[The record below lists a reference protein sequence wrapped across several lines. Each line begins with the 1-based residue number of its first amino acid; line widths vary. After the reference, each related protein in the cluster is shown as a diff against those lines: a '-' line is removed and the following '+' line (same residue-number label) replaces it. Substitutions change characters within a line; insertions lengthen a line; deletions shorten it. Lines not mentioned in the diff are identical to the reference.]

1 MHPSESSR
9 PQRARDVLHLLTGTA
24 FGLSLGLVVWHLRG
38 SNDDPDLARYA
49 EVRDYVREHYVRD
62 VGGEELL
69 DQALHGMVQAL
80 DPYSRFYGEAEIAAL
95 ERETTGHYQG
105 IGVVFAQPTHEA
117 RVLYTLP
124 GSPAEKAGLRSGDR
138 ILAVAGRTV
147 DSMSPGELRAALGA
161 PDRGEIE
168 LALLG
173 RDRLE
178 RRISIGQDALV
189 DPTVRHGRIVEP
201 GLGVGYLAILAFSQ
215 QTPDEFDREVE
226 RLEGLG
232 MRALIVDVR
241 GDLGGVLRS
250 ATEIANRFVAEG
262 LLVSHDGRYEAVRYE
277 ADPDEATLAGMPLV
291 VLVDGESASASEVF
305 AAALQEH
312 RAAAIVGAPTY
323 GKGMVQQV
331 KAFGGGE
338 MVVKLITS
346 YYYTPSHRNLER
358 TVDGAWAHG
367 LLPDVQV
374 DLSEAEVDAIHD
386 YLQSYSPPEHCLAEL
401 ETWERD
407 EGRTLYAR
415 PPPDAQL
422 EAAIALFRGERPH
435 ALVAASPGGSRAAK

>member
-1 MHPSESSR
+1 MTTPSESTR
-9 PQRARDVLHLLTGTA
+9 QRARDVLHLLTGTA
-24 FGLSLGLVVWHLRG
+24 FGLSLGLVVWHFRG
-38 SNDDPDLARYA
+38 AGEDPDLARYA
-49 EVRDYVREHYVRD
+49 EVRDYVRENYVRD
-62 VGGEELL
+62 VGGEQLL

-80 DPYSRFYGEAEIAAL
+80 DPYSRFYGESEIAAL
-95 ERETTGHYQG
+95 ERETTGHYKG
-105 IGVVFAQPTHEA
+105 IGVVFAQPTQEA

-124 GSPAEKAGLRSGDR
+124 GSPAEKAGLRSGDK
-138 ILAVAGRTV
+138 ILAVAGKPV
-147 DSMSPGELRAALGA
+147 EAMAPGELRSTLAA

-173 RDRLE
+173 RDRHE
-178 RRISIGQDALV
+178 RRVSIGQEALI
-189 DPTVRHGRIVEP
+189 DPTVRHGRIVDPE
-201 GLGVGYLAILAFSQ
+201 LGIGYLAILAFSQ
-215 QTPDEFDREVE
+215 ETPDEFDREVE
-226 RLEGLG
+226 RLKGQGL
-232 MRALIVDVR
+232 RALVVDVR
-241 GDLGGVLRS
+241 GDLGGVLRA
-250 ATEIANRFVAEG
+250 ATEIANRFVREG
-262 LLVSHDGRYEAVRYE
+262 LLVSHGGRDAAVRYE

-331 KAFGGGE
+331 KAFGEGE

-346 YYYTPSHRNLER
+346 YYYTPSHRNIER

-374 DLSEAEVDAIHD
+374 DLTPDEVDAVHA
-386 YLQSYSPPEHCLAEL
+386 YLQSYSPPEHCLEDLAS
-401 ETWERD
+401 WERD
-407 EGRTLYAR
+407 EGRTLYPR

-422 EAAIALFRGERPH
+422 DAAIALFRGERPH
-435 ALVAASPGGSRAAK
+435 ALVASASVK